1 MKKHVFNRMVLMLVV
16 VATLCSMTGNAF
28 AAGTNDLATSPEM
41 VSPRY
46 ATIREF
52 FANLTISGSGKAS
65 CQVNAELY
73 GTYTGKITMYLI
85 NQSNGGQTVKSW
97 SSDGDI
103 CSGSY
108 YVSKG
113 NTYQVKAVLRVYDS
127 AGRLVES
134 VPKFSNHV
142 SF

>member
-1 MKKHVFNRMVLMLVV
+1 MKKYVFNRMVLMLVIV
-16 VATLCSMTGNAF
+16 VALCSMTGNAF
-28 AAGTNDLATSPEM
+28 AAGTNDLADSAEM

-52 FANLTISGSGKAS
+52 FANLTISSSGKAS
-65 CQVNAELY
+65 CQVDADLY
-73 GTYTGKITMYLI
+73 ETYTGKITMYLI
-85 NQSNGGQTVKSW
+85 NQSSGGQTVKSW
-97 SSDGDI
+97 SSNGAA
-103 CSGSY
+103 CNGSY

-127 AGRLVES
+127 AGSLVES
-134 VPKFSNHV
+134 VPKYSNEV

>member
-1 MKKHVFNRMVLMLVV
+1 MKKYVFNRMVLMLIV
-16 VATLCSMTGNAF
+16 VATLCSMTGSAF
-28 AAGTNDLATSPEM
+28 AAGADDFAASTEM

-52 FANLTISGSGKAS
+52 FANLTISSSGKAS
-65 CQVNAELY
+65 CQVDADLY
-73 GTYTGKITMYLI
+73 ETYTGKITMYLI
-85 NQSNGGQTVKSW
+85 NQSSGGQTVKSW
-97 SSDGDI
+97 SSNGAA
-103 CSGSY
+103 CNGSY

-134 VPKFSNHV
+134 VPKFSNQV